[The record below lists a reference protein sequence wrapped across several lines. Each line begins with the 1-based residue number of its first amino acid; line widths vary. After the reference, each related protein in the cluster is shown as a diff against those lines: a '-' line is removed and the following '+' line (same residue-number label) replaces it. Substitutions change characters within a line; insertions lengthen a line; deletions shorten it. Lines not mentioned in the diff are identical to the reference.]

1 MSTEPIPV
9 DDGRV
14 PAPDIA
20 ALKRLRGRLG
30 EEIVRTPVVRCAG
43 LEELLDDGTVVYGKL
58 EFLQRTGTFKARG
71 ALANVLALDDAERSA
86 GITAVS
92 AGNHAIAA
100 AFAAQATGISAKV
113 VMIASANPMRIEAC
127 RAYGAEIV
135 MADDAHSAFRV
146 VERIQQEEGRA
157 FIHPFEGPGV
167 AAGTGT
173 VGLEICE
180 QVDDFDA
187 VVVAVGGGGLIGGIA
202 NAVRRLRPDCD
213 VYGIEPEGADS
224 LRRSLAAGK
233 AVRLDTVNTIADSC
247 GAPFAMPYSFELCRQ
262 YVSGVELVSDD
273 DLRHMMGTLFRRMR
287 IAVEPAC
294 AAAAAGLFG
303 PLREALR
310 GRRVVLVFCGSNIDW
325 ASFERLAD
333 LGNTR

>member
-1 MSTEPIPV
+1 MSSEPT
-9 DDGRV
+9 DMDGDRV
-14 PAPDIA
+14 PAPDID
-20 ALKRLRGRLG
+20 ALERLRAALG

-43 LEELLDDGTVVYGKL
+43 LEEWLDDDTVVYGKL

-71 ALANVLALDDAERSA
+71 ALANVLALDDAERAA

-100 AFAAQATGISAKV
+100 AFAARAAGISAKV
-113 VMIASANPMRIEAC
+113 VMISSANPMRIKAC
-127 RAYGAEIV
+127 RSYGAEIV
-135 MADDAHSAFRV
+135 MADDAHSAFEE
-146 VERIQQEEGRA
+146 VERIQREEGRA

-180 QVDDFDA
+180 QVEDFDA

-202 NAVRRLRPDCD
+202 NAVRQRRPDCEI
-213 VYGIEPEGADS
+213 YGIEPEGADS
-224 LRRSLAAGK
+224 LRRSLAAGN
-233 AVRLDTVNTIADSC
+233 AVRLDAVNTIADSC
-247 GAPFAMPYSFELCRQ
+247 GAPFAMPYSFELCRRN
-262 YVSGVELVSDD
+262 VTRVELVSDH
-273 DLRHMMGTLFRRMR
+273 DLRRMMGTLFRRMR

-294 AAAAAGLFG
+294 AAAAAGLAG
-303 PLREALR
+303 PLRETLR

-333 LGNTR
+333 LGTTR